1 MIRMMTLAAVAALAA
16 GAAQAQPVRVSLVG
30 KSTDQIQADLA
41 SAARRVC
48 LNETQSETLRLA
60 AFSRCYKATLKTATA
75 SLEGVQV
82 AQADQ
87 RLIARR

>member
-1 MIRMMTLAAVAALAA
+1 MIRMMTLAAVAALTA

-30 KSTDQIQADLA
+30 KSADQIQADLA
-41 SAARRVC
+41 LATRRVC

-60 AFSRCYKATLKTATA
+60 AYSRCYKATLKTATDA
-75 SLEGVQV
+75 LQGARI

-87 RLIARR
+87 RLVARR